1 MPSFF
6 AIYHF
11 GINNPSL
18 IKHSAEPFSFQSDA
32 LILHIKTNCT
42 LMRITI
48 AIAIYLLFP
57 IIIVSAFHK
66 WKILQKIGTVILA
79 YAVGIIMSLTGF
91 VTFEPGTADAA
102 TFESIQ
108 KLIMNISV
116 PLAIPLML
124 FNCDF
129 KLWTRALPKT
139 ILALVGGIIAITV
152 AVISGFFIFRST
164 GVNDIENVSAMMT
177 GIYTGGT
184 MNFNAL
190 GAALGVDPT
199 TITLVL
205 TFQMLI
211 TFPLIMFITG
221 GGYRLFRKILPFPDE
236 STSIS
241 KLNSSIEDHG
251 IENYG
256 MMLNKKVFPKT
267 MLGLLLSIGF
277 LAVGAGLSLLLYNL
291 GVVGDQETGTGKLN
305 ELVIILTITTLSII
319 ASFSKKIR
327 ELPKT
332 FELGMIFILIFSIA
346 VASQFNPYSIDMSA
360 ISLGLFVLYI
370 MLVSV
375 IIHIIFCR
383 FSKINGDLYTVAQVG
398 LFCSP
403 PFIPPVVGAMGN
415 KKVLISGIV
424 IGLIGYAIG
433 TYMGVGIAYLLK
445 LF

>member
-1 MPSFF
+1 
-6 AIYHF
+6 
-11 GINNPSL
+11 
-18 IKHSAEPFSFQSDA
+18 
-32 LILHIKTNCT
+32 
-42 LMRITI
+42 MRIII

-66 WKILQKIGTVILA
+66 WKILQKLGTVILA

-152 AVISGFFIFRST
+152 AVISGFFIFRNT

-236 STSIS
+236 STTVTI
-241 KLNSSIEDHG
+241 NSNFEDHG

-256 MMLNKKVFPKT
+256 KMLNKKVFPKT

-277 LAVGAGLSLLLYNL
+277 LAIGAGLSLLLYNL
-291 GVVGDQETGTGKLN
+291 GIVGDQETGTGKLN

-370 MLVSV
+370 MLLSV

-383 FSKINGDLYTVAQVG
+383 FSKISGDLYTVAQVG

>member
-1 MPSFF
+1 MKLNLLDLF
-6 AIYHF
+6 ALLAFPFATASAADVNMKWGKPTQEEMQMTVYD
-11 GINNPSL
+11 
-18 IKHSAEPFSFQSDA
+18 AEPNAEAVVLCRLTEVEYTVQ
-32 LILHIKTNCT
+32 TNSY
-42 LMRITI
+42 LVDYHEKMRIKVLKPSGTRFAKVVVPYKKFMSVGNNIGGLRTSFATI
-48 AIAIYLLFP
+48 PMNRMSGDSYFGEESGSMSESVFGTDADENVENVKATAFNLEGSKVAKTSMKKSSIATKQIDEHNYQLEFTVP
-57 IIIVSAFHK
+57 NVK
-66 WKILQKIGTVILA
+66 EGTVIEYA
-79 YAVGIIMSLTGF
+79 YTIHSQIFWELHDWYAQWEIPVVF
-91 VTFEPGTADAA
+91 A
-102 TFESIQ
+102 
-108 KLIMNISV
+108 KLDMNI
-116 PLAIPLML
+116 PNYLI
-124 FNCDF
+124 FN
-129 KLWTRALPKT
+129 
-139 ILALVGGIIAITV
+139 
-152 AVISGFFIFRST
+152 
-164 GVNDIENVSAMMT
+164 
-177 GIYTGGT
+177 
-184 MNFNAL
+184 
-190 GAALGVDPT
+190 
-199 TITLVL
+199 
-205 TFQMLI
+205 
-211 TFPLIMFITG
+211 
-221 GGYRLFRKILPFPDE
+221 
-236 STSIS
+236 
-241 KLNSSIEDHG
+241 IEDHG

-277 LAVGAGLSLLLYNL
+277 LAVGAGLSLLFYNL
-291 GVVGDQETGTGKLN
+291 GIVGDQETGTGKLN

>member
-1 MPSFF
+1 
-6 AIYHF
+6 
-11 GINNPSL
+11 
-18 IKHSAEPFSFQSDA
+18 
-32 LILHIKTNCT
+32 
-42 LMRITI
+42 MRITI

>member
-1 MPSFF
+1 
-6 AIYHF
+6 
-11 GINNPSL
+11 
-18 IKHSAEPFSFQSDA
+18 
-32 LILHIKTNCT
+32 
-42 LMRITI
+42 MRIII

-152 AVISGFFIFRST
+152 AVISGFFIFRNT

-211 TFPLIMFITG
+211 TFPLIIFITG

-236 STSIS
+236 STSIT
-241 KLNSSIEDHG
+241 LNSNMEDHG

-277 LAVGAGLSLLLYNL
+277 LAIGAGLSLLLYNL

>member
-1 MPSFF
+1 
-6 AIYHF
+6 
-11 GINNPSL
+11 
-18 IKHSAEPFSFQSDA
+18 
-32 LILHIKTNCT
+32 
-42 LMRITI
+42 MRIII
-48 AIAIYLLFP
+48 AISIYLLFP

-108 KLIMNISV
+108 KMIMNISV

-129 KLWTRALPKT
+129 KMWTRALPKT
-139 ILALVGGIIAITV
+139 ILALVGGIIAIAV
-152 AVISGFFIFRST
+152 AVISGFFIFRNT

-221 GGYRLFRKILPFPDE
+221 GGYKLFRKILPFPDE
-236 STSIS
+236 STTITI
-241 KLNSSIEDHG
+241 NSNIEDHG

-277 LAVGAGLSLLLYNL
+277 LAIGAGLSMLLYNL

-383 FSKINGDLYTVAQVG
+383 FSKISGDLYTVAQVG

-433 TYMGVGIAYLLK
+433 TYMGVGIAYMLK

>member
-1 MPSFF
+1 
-6 AIYHF
+6 
-11 GINNPSL
+11 
-18 IKHSAEPFSFQSDA
+18 
-32 LILHIKTNCT
+32 
-42 LMRITI
+42 MRIII

-139 ILALVGGIIAITV
+139 IMALVGGIIAIAV
-152 AVISGFFIFRST
+152 AVISGFFIFRNS

-241 KLNSSIEDHG
+241 KLGSNIEDHG

-277 LAVGAGLSLLLYNL
+277 LAVGAGLSLLFYNL
-291 GVVGDQETGTGKLN
+291 GIVGDQETGTGKLN

>member
-1 MPSFF
+1 
-6 AIYHF
+6 
-11 GINNPSL
+11 
-18 IKHSAEPFSFQSDA
+18 
-32 LILHIKTNCT
+32 
-42 LMRITI
+42 MRIII
-48 AIAIYLLFP
+48 AISIYLLFP

-108 KLIMNISV
+108 KMIMNISV

-129 KLWTRALPKT
+129 KMWTRALPKT
-139 ILALVGGIIAITV
+139 ILALVGGIIAIAV
-152 AVISGFFIFRST
+152 AVISGFFIFRNT

-236 STSIS
+236 STTITI
-241 KLNSSIEDHG
+241 NSNIEDHG

-277 LAVGAGLSLLLYNL
+277 LAIGAGLSLLLYNL

-370 MLVSV
+370 MLLSV

-383 FSKINGDLYTVAQVG
+383 FSKISGDLYTVAQVG

-433 TYMGVGIAYLLK
+433 TYMGVGIAYMLK

>member
-1 MPSFF
+1 
-6 AIYHF
+6 
-11 GINNPSL
+11 
-18 IKHSAEPFSFQSDA
+18 
-32 LILHIKTNCT
+32 
-42 LMRITI
+42 MRIII

-129 KLWTRALPKT
+129 KLRTRALPKT

-152 AVISGFFIFRST
+152 AVISGFFIFRNT

-236 STSIS
+236 STSIT
-241 KLNSSIEDHG
+241 LNSNMEDHG

-277 LAVGAGLSLLLYNL
+277 LAIGAGLSLLLYNL

>member
-1 MPSFF
+1 
-6 AIYHF
+6 
-11 GINNPSL
+11 
-18 IKHSAEPFSFQSDA
+18 
-32 LILHIKTNCT
+32 
-42 LMRITI
+42 MRIII

-152 AVISGFFIFRST
+152 AVISGFFIFRNT
-164 GVNDIENVSAMMT
+164 GVNDITNVSAMMT

-241 KLNSSIEDHG
+241 KLGSNIEDHG

-277 LAVGAGLSLLLYNL
+277 LAVGAGLSLLFYNL
-291 GVVGDQETGTGKLN
+291 GIVGDQETGTGKLN

-383 FSKINGDLYTVAQVG
+383 FAKINGDLYTVAQVG